1 MTENNTQIRVGV
13 AGLGRS
19 GWNMHV
25 ATLLKLPDLFT
36 ITAVCDLDTTR
47 LEEAEAI
54 IGCRTYGTHAEL
66 IAGGDIDLMVVAT
79 PSHHH
84 VDDTIA
90 ALQAGMDVIVEK
102 PMAMSLD
109 EIDRMIAV
117 AKENGRLLTV
127 NQNYRYAADFLQIKK
142 VLDSGVLGK
151 ILLIR
156 LAQHQ
161 FRRRWDWQT
170 LQEYGGGIL
179 NNHGAHYIDWA
190 LQFIGDSQPK
200 VALSYLAATPLYA
213 GDADSHAKLIL
224 QPEAGPM
231 VDIELTHACAFPQEN
246 TLIMGTQG
254 TLTSTRKE
262 IRWQYYR
269 HEEAPPLVLER
280 APTPDRKFNSE
291 ELPMWE
297 ESIRPVRNFNGDLA
311 HLFRDLYATICQDA
325 PLIITP
331 ESVRDLM
338 AVLETCRTQN
348 PLERM

>member
-1 MTENNTQIRVGV
+1 MKENYSRIRVGV

-25 ATLLKLPDLFT
+25 ATLLKLPELFE
-36 ITAVCDLDTTR
+36 ITAVCDLDATR
-47 LEEAEAI
+47 LAEAEST
-54 IGCRTYGTHAEL
+54 IGCRTASTYAAL
-66 IAGGDIDLMVVAT
+66 VAGGDIDLMVVAT

-84 VDDTIA
+84 ADDTIA

-102 PMAMSLD
+102 PMATTLD
-109 EIDRMIAV
+109 EIDRMIAA

-142 VLDSGVLGK
+142 VLDSGVLGE

-170 LQEYGGGIL
+170 VKEYGGGIL

-190 LQFIGDSQPK
+190 LQFINDSKPK
-200 VALSYLAATPLYA
+200 VAVSHLANTPLYA

-254 TLTSTRKE
+254 TLSSTRKE
-262 IRWQYYR
+262 IRWKYYR
-269 HEEAPPLVLER
+269 PEDVPPLVLDRE
-280 APTPDRKFNSE
+280 PTPNRDYNSE
-291 ELPMWE
+291 EFPMWE
-297 ESIRPVRNFNGDLA
+297 ESVRPVRNFNGDLE
-311 HLFRDLYATICQDA
+311 HLFSDLYATIRQDA
-325 PLIITP
+325 PLVITP

-338 AVLETCRTQN
+338 AILETCRSQN
-348 PLERM
+348 PL